1 MSIETETTTVSGFD
15 VCDSTAVK
23 ATCKRHIGS
32 LPLAVALGCAD
43 IGEAKLQDGRR
54 VLITWNRN
62 LNKSEQ
68 FWFAHNTSFVPV
80 WVGSADGSCELIIG
94 DSFGSSASE
103 DWLWLGI
110 RIVKEDGTDW
120 TIINDSAIQN
130 QLTPPDP
137 IWNKSPKS

>member
-1 MSIETETTTVSGFD
+1 MSVEIEATTERGFD
-15 VCDSTAVK
+15 ICDSTAMK
-23 ATCKRHIGS
+23 AIGKRHIGS
-32 LPLAVALGCAD
+32 LPFAVALGCSD

-54 VLITWNRN
+54 VLITWGRN

-68 FWFAHNTSFVPV
+68 FWFAHNTSYVPV

-120 TIINDSAIQN
+120 TIINDTTHN
-130 QLTPPDP
+130 QSTLPDP